1 MVWPCKATRLL
12 HEEKEG
18 WKLRSQKLELLLW
31 HRAPWAA
38 AVASE
43 FVREK
48 GVKEKIVREGVFF
61 KAIRVFQGGMR
72 KCLQAPVGESSKYNL
87 YNIGIAIY
95 S

>member
-1 MVWPCKATRLL
+1 M
-12 HEEKEG
+12 
-18 WKLRSQKLELLLW
+18 
-31 HRAPWAA
+31 
-38 AVASE
+38 ASE